1 MCNEEISFIVFIY
14 VTFSFFLFEYIF
26 GNHQNSYSMK
36 KKIVLTLLCIILV
49 VFFVFGLVLG
59 SFDFTRSKIIEK
71 TDYYLVGWMSA
82 RNSLLGVISQ
92 R

>member
-1 MCNEEISFIVFIY
+1 
-14 VTFSFFLFEYIF
+14 
-26 GNHQNSYSMK
+26 MK

-71 TDYYLVGWMSA
+71 TCWMDVRQELVIGGYITEIGWKA
-82 RNSLLGVISQ
+82 
-92 R
+92 

>member
-1 MCNEEISFIVFIY
+1 
-14 VTFSFFLFEYIF
+14 
-26 GNHQNSYSMK
+26 MK

-82 RNSLLGVISQ
+82 KNSLLGVISQ

>member
-1 MCNEEISFIVFIY
+1 MKKLVLSCLFMSLFLSFY
-14 VTFSFFLFEYIF
+14 S
-26 GNHQNSYSMK
+26 NSYSMK